1 MSDTT
6 MLDILAKKR
15 DGQKLMLSEIAYWI
29 KGCADGSIPDYQ
41 SSALLMA
48 AYINGMDDEETVD
61 LTLAM
66 LGSGQTVDLS
76 DIEGIKVDKHSTGGV
91 GDKTTLVVAPILAA
105 AGLIVSKMSGRG
117 LGHTGGTLD
126 KLESIPG
133 FNTQLTIE
141 ELKQQLKE
149 IGLAVISQTETLV
162 PADRTLYA
170 LRDVTAT
177 VSSIPLIASSI
188 MSKKLALGSDVIVLD
203 CKYGS
208 GAFMTDLQDSIE
220 LAKAMVKIGTVAG
233 KKTSALITSMEQPLG
248 NRVGN
253 ALEVME
259 AIDTLNGK
267 GPEDFRQLCLN
278 LAGEIIYQADRT
290 TNREKAV
297 QLAEE
302 LLKGGS
308 AKEKFKQLLLAQGG
322 DIAVI
327 EDYAGLPQADCVTS
341 YYSQKS
347 GYIQKIDAAKVGQA
361 ALILG
366 AGRVKKNDEID
377 LAAGI
382 SFLAK
387 TGARIESGGQIA
399 FLYSANQNQ
408 AQKAMQLLDEAIVIT
423 QKEPVIP
430 RLIAGYVTKD
440 GFIALEKE

>member
-1 MSDTT
+1 MPDTT
-6 MLDILAKKR
+6 MFDILAKKR
-15 DGQKLMLSEIAYWI
+15 DGKKLWNSEIAYWI

-48 AYINGMDDEETVD
+48 AYINGMDDEEMVD

-66 LGSGQTVDLS
+66 LHSGQTVDLS

-91 GDKTTLVVAPILAA
+91 GDKTTLVIAPILAA

-133 FNTQLTIE
+133 FKTQLTIE

-149 IGLAVISQTETLV
+149 IGLAVISQTDTLV

-177 VSSIPLIASSI
+177 VSSIPFIASSI
-188 MSKKLALGSDVIVLD
+188 MSKKLALGGDVIVLD

-220 LAKAMVKIGTVAG
+220 LAKAMVKIGTAAG
-233 KKTSALITSMEQPLG
+233 KQTSALITSMEQPLG
-248 NRVGN
+248 DRVGN

-267 GPEDFRQLCLN
+267 GPEDFSRLCLN
-278 LAGEIIYQADRT
+278 LAGEIIYQAGKA
-290 TNREKAV
+290 TNREKSV
-297 QLAEE
+297 QLAKEI
-302 LLKGGS
+302 LKGGK
-308 AKEKFKQLLLAQGG
+308 AKEKFKQLLQAQGG
-322 DIAVI
+322 DISVI
-327 EDYAGLPQADCVTS
+327 EDFSQLPQADCVTS
-341 YYSQKS
+341 YYTRQS

-366 AGRVKKNDEID
+366 AGRVKKNDDID

-382 SFLAK
+382 LFLAK
-387 TGARIESGGQIA
+387 TGAKIESGGQIA

-408 AQKAMQLLDEAIVIT
+408 AQKAVQLLDEAIVIT
-423 QKEPVIP
+423 PQEPVIP

-440 GFIALEKE
+440 GFIALE